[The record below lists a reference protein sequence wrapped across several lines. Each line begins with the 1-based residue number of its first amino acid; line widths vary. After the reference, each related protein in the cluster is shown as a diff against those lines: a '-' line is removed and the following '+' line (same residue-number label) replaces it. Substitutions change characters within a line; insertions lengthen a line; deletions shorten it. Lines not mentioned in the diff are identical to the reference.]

1 MILPRMWML
10 RVFRQRSI
18 EELRVKKRSSCIEV
32 CRALSLSYASD
43 ISQSYRRY
51 CQLDLPRRV
60 YRVPLGI
67 IPSLPVFPISSC
79 FRCGVVY

>member
-1 MILPRMWML
+1 MH
-10 RVFRQRSI
+10 RS
-18 EELRVKKRSSCIEV
+18 K

-51 CQLDLPRRV
+51 RQLDLTRQAS
-60 YRVPLGI
+60 RVPLGI